1 MRYQPPNHHNYEGIV
16 MADIDSTLLHQYFT
30 YKDGELYNKKPRR
43 RVAVGQKLGYVTN
56 SDGYIKLGFN
66 NKYYLVHRLI
76 FMMFHDYMPERLDH
90 IDGNPA
96 NNRIENLREVTNT
109 ENCQNSKKRITNTSG
124 YKNVHWR
131 KDRSKWRVDIIINGK
146 DVHFGSYDDI
156 ELADLVATE
165 ARDLYFGKFAR
176 HK

>member
-1 MRYQPPNHHNYEGIV
+1 
-16 MADIDSTLLHQYFT
+16 MAELDSTLLNQYFE
-30 YKDGELYNKKPRR
+30 YKDGHLYNKIPRKK
-43 RVAVGQKLGYVTN
+43 VKVGQKLGYISN
-56 SDGYIKLGFN
+56 QGYVNLGFK
-66 NKYYLVHRLI
+66 NKYYLAHRLI
-76 FMMFHDYMPERLDH
+76 FMMHYGYIPTHIDH

-109 ENCQNSKKRITNTSG
+109 QNCQNSKKRTTNSSG

-131 KDRSKWRVDIIINGK
+131 KDRSKWRVDININGK
-146 DVHFGSYDDI
+146 DVYFGSYDDI

-165 ARDLYFGKFAR
+165 ARDKYFDKFAR